1 MYNYYKHL
9 SLINDNKLNEEVIK
23 KEEHIDKTRQIKNK
37 RLINNYE
44 NKVKQ
49 FMYKMANKNYEVK
62 DISRKVNNTREEF
75 LQECSNMIKGKTG
88 FSFSNFLTDK
98 ERIEKIEKEKREL
111 EKFQNPLKKLSP
123 NKKEDKKTNMNMT
136 LSKRLNE
143 NDPNFDI
150 FGHNNKDKDII
161 EKDLKNNTDTNFRK
175 VNNRF
180 KNVAFNNKDK
190 FIKNQDKSLGLKTI
204 EPSEDMGYIMYSH
217 KKRTAVLEQN
227 GFLPKTLK
235 ANDPVANYESNIDA
249 LKKQLNQR
257 DMKNMIKNKNIG
269 KTYFKATNDLGLS
282 KSFYDNDLIKRMNQ
296 TLKRNKEKQST
307 KNKGGG
313 LLNFGSNKLN
323 ETVDK
328 NNKTLSNFKTK
339 VDSVIEYEAKLVKA
353 HKDRLRNIKSKFN
366 EKYLPSDKS
375 ESDNEDHKLHGIT
388 DRYKFNSKKNN
399 ITNNAEVKEKEKTK
413 FNVRF

>member
-62 DISRKVNNTREEF
+62 DISRKINNTREEF

-375 ESDNEDHKLHGIT
+375 ESDNEDNKLHGIT

>member
-111 EKFQNPLKKLSP
+111 EKFQNPLKKISP

-143 NDPNFDI
+143 NDHNFDI

-175 VNNRF
+175 INNRF

-375 ESDNEDHKLHGIT
+375 ESDNEDNKLHGIT

-399 ITNNAEVKEKEKTK
+399 ITNNVDVKEKEKTK